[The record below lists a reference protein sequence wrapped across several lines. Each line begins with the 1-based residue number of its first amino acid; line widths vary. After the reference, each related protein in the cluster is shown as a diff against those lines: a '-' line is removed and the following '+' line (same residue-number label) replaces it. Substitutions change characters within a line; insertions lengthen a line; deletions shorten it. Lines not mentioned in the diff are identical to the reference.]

1 MSFLA
6 PFYALAAL
14 AIAAPII
21 AHLVRK
27 RPKDKIE
34 FSSSLFLEKD
44 IPRLTKSSQIDQW
57 WLLLL
62 RGLLIL
68 LVAAA
73 FARPYWN
80 TPTASDS
87 VRSGTRRVLMV
98 DVSASMM
105 RDGVMDQAKRRSLE
119 WIQSA
124 QPEDLVAVYGFHSE
138 LVPAFSIESSMEVS
152 PGQRQALAKD
162 AVNGLE
168 AKWFGTNFG
177 RSVRSAVELLGLEN
191 ERGEG
196 SDAEVPDT
204 LELVIVSDFQQG
216 GQYDELASMEWPTG
230 LVVRQIVVGAQE
242 GASDN
247 AFVRVLQNL
256 VEESDNDD
264 ATRLGID
271 DATRSIS
278 GGLTKARV
286 TNLAQSRIE
295 SLKLGWVDQ
304 DGKIIGSTIQEVLVS
319 PGQSRNVTIESMP
332 SNARS
337 LRLMGDRVEFDNEF
351 YCSPMTKETH
361 KIVCLT
367 NRNDIDEKSAEFF
380 LQQLPL
386 GGEFFDVDFQVRELG
401 SEWRLDPQ
409 SEKCV
414 FLIGLPPEASW
425 ARIKDYIQNGG
436 AMFWLLDSSVSETA
450 REWEAA
456 LSTLS
461 DGDIVGLA
469 EGKVSDFRLLQ
480 DIDFGHYLFSE
491 FADAKFS
498 DFTKV
503 RFWKQRDLE
512 LRAEST
518 LQVLASFDHG
528 KPAILRR
535 TLGNGHL
542 VIMASGW
549 QPEESQ
555 FALSSKFLPLI
566 LRYIQ
571 GALPEQ
577 IQGESL
583 LVGDEIQ
590 LDGPCTLQTT
600 DGDSKQVAAGQ
611 NESWLIKMPGNYV
624 ISEENGVTRTISAN
638 LSPLESQLTPI
649 EPNRLLQW
657 GVPLDERRIV
667 NPSASM
673 LRQLRAVE
681 LESQQGS
688 WRWLLGLVIVA
699 AAFESTLA
707 WLRSYR
713 RVAAN

>member
-62 RGLLIL
+62 RGFLIL

-80 TPTASDS
+80 TPTASDA
-87 VRSGTRRVLMV
+87 VRSGTRRILMV
-98 DVSASMM
+98 DISASMM
-105 RDGVMDQAKRRSLE
+105 RDGVMDQARRRSLE

-124 QPEDLVAVYGFHSE
+124 QPEDLVAVYGFHRE
-138 LVPAFSIESSMEVS
+138 LVPAFGIESSMEVS

-168 AKWFGTNFG
+168 ATWFGTNFG
-177 RSVRSAVELLGLEN
+177 RSVRSAVELLGLES

-196 SDAEVPDT
+196 SDTEMPDT

-216 GQYDELASMEWPTG
+216 GQYDELASIEWPKG
-230 LVVRQIVVGAQE
+230 LVVRQIVVGVQE

-256 VEESDNDD
+256 TEEADEND
-264 ATRLGID
+264 T
-271 DATRSIS
+271 SQS
-278 GGLTKARV
+278 GGNESPRSRLTGMTKARV
-286 TNLAQSRIE
+286 TNLAQSRVE
-295 SLKLGWVDQ
+295 ALKLGWVDQ
-304 DGKIIGSTIQEVLVS
+304 EGKIIGSTIQEVLVS

-332 SNARS
+332 ANAGS
-337 LRLMGDRVEFDNEF
+337 LRLIGDRVEFDNEF
-351 YCSPMTKETH
+351 YCSPMTKVTH

-367 NRNDIDEKSAEFF
+367 NRNDFDEKSAEFF

-401 SEWRLDPQ
+401 SEWGLDPQ

-414 FLIGLPPEASW
+414 FLIGLPPESSW
-425 ARIKDYIQNGG
+425 ARIKDFIQTGG
-436 AMFWLLDSSVSETA
+436 ALFWLLDSSVSDTA

-456 LSTLS
+456 LSWLS
-461 DGDIVGLA
+461 EGDIAGVS
-469 EGKVSDFRLLQ
+469 EGKVGDFRLLQ

-503 RFWKQRDLE
+503 RFWKQRDIE
-512 LRAEST
+512 LRAENSF
-518 LQVLASFDHG
+518 QILARFDHG
-528 KPAILRR
+528 KPALLRR
-535 TLGNGHL
+535 SLGKGNV

-549 QPEESQ
+549 QPSESQ

-571 GALPEQ
+571 GSLPEQ

-583 LVGDEIQ
+583 LVGDE
-590 LDGPCTLQTT
+590 LRLEGPCTLRTP
-600 DGDSKQVAAGQ
+600 DGGLKQITAGQ
-611 NESWLIKMPGNYV
+611 KENWLIQAPGNYLL
-624 ISEENGVTRTISAN
+624 SEENGVTRTISAN

-657 GVPLDERRIV
+657 GVPLDERRVV

-673 LRQLRAVE
+673 LRQMRAVE

-713 RVAAN
+713 RIAAT